1 MRYRISRWLVLSAF
15 VGGAL
20 SVLVGVL
27 VLLKPGYYTFSSPLD
42 LLVVAV
48 EGAAL
53 LAVLGGLFG
62 LHLAQKDRYGRFG
75 RVGFYMSSAG
85 LVMAGTGHLIALPFF
100 VFVDTGGIVYVLIGL
115 SQSVPLVWGAIYVL
129 GTLLLSAGIVLLGAA
144 TLRARKLPL
153 WSGPALIAGLVGL
166 WTLGNVFGWISFG
179 ITWLVVA
186 RALQVSEGEREAKH
200 PTRSS

>member
-1 MRYRISRWLVLSAF
+1 MRYRIARWLALSAF
-15 VGGAL
+15 AGGAL

-27 VLLKPGYYTFSSPLD
+27 VLLKPDYYTFSSPLD

-53 LAVLGGLFG
+53 FAVLGGFLG
-62 LHLAQKDRYGRFG
+62 LHLAEKDRYGRLG
-75 RVGFYMSSAG
+75 RAGFYMSTAG

-115 SQSVPLVWGAIYVL
+115 SQGIPLVWGAIYVV
-129 GTLLLSAGIVLLGAA
+129 GTLLLSVGVTLLGVA

-153 WSGPALIAGLVGL
+153 WSGPVLIAGFVGL
-166 WTLGNVFGWISFG
+166 WTLGNAGGWISFG
-179 ITWLVVA
+179 IAWILVA
-186 RALQVSEGEREAKH
+186 RALRTGGEREAKR
-200 PTRSS
+200 PVRVS